1 MRTTAH
7 GLAVGTKVRVTGAP
21 RRHARG
27 TVTRIFEGRLEY
39 RSDGDCSL
47 RLVPIAAVHVRRK
60 SRTRRYEIALDFPIA
75 GIVDALNEA
84 QAIVDG
90 RR

>member
-7 GLAVGTKVRVTGAP
+7 GLAPGTRIRVTGTS
-21 RRHARG
+21 RRHSRG

-47 RLVPIAAVHVRRK
+47 RLVPIAAVHVVRLKRVR
-60 SRTRRYEIALDFPIA
+60 SGVAA
-75 GIVDALNEA
+75 
-84 QAIVDG
+84 
-90 RR
+90 